1 MTRSISNLL
10 INMARLQAG
19 IEREQRRPRPNWI
32 AVLRMKLLRLRLKER
47 MQAAIMG
54 AARHRGRGG
63 HATAASA

>member
-1 MTRSISNLL
+1 MSRSISSLL

-32 AVLRMKLLRLRLKER
+32 ALLRMKLLRLRLKGR
-47 MQAAIMG
+47 MHAAII
-54 AARHRGRGG
+54 ATAHQRRRSG